1 MSRAEAP
8 PAGERE
14 DGRSRRSAETRARLV
29 EAVRECVAGGE
40 DPTPE
45 RIARRAGVSERTLFR
60 LFGDLPGLWAA
71 VRARMATD
79 VARLLQ
85 SGPYEGDIDARV
97 RELVRRRIQ
106 VFEAMAPYR
115 SWVDAREVHYPAIRQ
130 SREVLDVLL
139 RKQTREALAD
149 EIAAVEGSFAPAID
163 ALLTYESWSYLRSAQ
178 GLGPRQMT
186 TVLEMAVRAL
196 LAERMPT
203 RTPRAR

>member
-1 MSRAEAP
+1 MSRAEKP
-8 PAGERE
+8 LAGERE
-14 DGRSRRSAETRARLV
+14 DGRSRRSTETRARLV
-29 EAVRECVAGGE
+29 EAVRDCVARGD
-40 DPTPE
+40 DPTSE
-45 RIARRAGVSERTLFR
+45 RVARQAGVSERTLFR

-71 VRARMATD
+71 VRVRMAMD

-85 SGPYEGDIDARV
+85 TGPYEGDLDARV

-139 RKQTREALAD
+139 RKQTREALAQ
-149 EIAAVEGSFAPAID
+149 EIEAVEGSFAPAID
-163 ALLTYESWSYLRSAQ
+163 ALLTYEAWSYLRTAQ

-186 TVLEMAVRAL
+186 TVLERSVRAL
-196 LAERMPT
+196 LAERTPP
-203 RTPRAR
+203 RKPRAR